1 MKEEKRLLAE
11 ILKWIRMIV
20 LVALTAGIFI
30 FVTTKYKDS
39 REPEITS
46 SFINGKLEAVS
57 ELTASRLSYT
67 GLIRYSEGK
76 IPFLTR
82 NSFSMMYS
90 ASLRAGIDLSGVQVQ
105 VLDDRVVIRLPDC
118 QVQSVEID
126 TDSIEFYDEQ
136 WALFN
141 WTEKTDIID
150 TVAEARKDVLEKADI
165 DSLIENA
172 KYQTKKLIEGLLSDM
187 IGERKLVI
195 Q

>member
-1 MKEEKRLLAE
+1 
-11 ILKWIRMIV
+11 MIV